1 MGKAKK
7 KKKAGLQFNESK
19 GKSTIHG
26 FKKIFL
32 WILILFS
39 ISIIISYLIA

>member
-1 MGKAKK
+1 MGKSKK
-7 KKKAGLQFNESK
+7 KKKVGLQFNESK
-19 GKSTIHG
+19 GKTAIHG

>member
-7 KKKAGLQFNESK
+7 KKKARLQFNESN
-19 GKSTIHG
+19 GNSAIHG